1 VNRRSVLIWGGQAV
15 LAIVMAVFVW
25 RALSAQWDELKGL
38 DFDLDV
44 RVGLLMAAG
53 GAVLAVYAI
62 LIMAWRGVLKGW
74 SQDLPFAAASS
85 IWCVSNLGRYL
96 PGKVWSVAGLA
107 VLAQRQGVSAWAAV
121 GSALTM
127 QALSLGS
134 GVAVVALTVP
144 AVAPALQLS
153 AAGAVV
159 VVVLVVLVS
168 PTIGPQVIRLVG
180 RGDYEYHPLP
190 IRVVVMGLVAT
201 ALAWIGYG
209 VAFKLLIQGLV
220 PNAEIEVATS
230 IGVFAAGYIVGF
242 LALFAPGGLG
252 VREAVYMAMLMPILG
267 GSAALAVSV
276 ASRILLTVTEVVAAL
291 AGLTL
296 SRKGNGRRATRTV

>member
-1 VNRRSVLIWGGQAV
+1 MLIWAGQGV
-15 LAIVMAVFVW
+15 LAIVMVVFVW
-25 RALSAQWDELKGL
+25 RALSTQWDEFKGL
-38 DFDLDV
+38 QFDLDLRAGFLV
-44 RVGLLMAAG
+44 VAG
-53 GAVLAVYAI
+53 GVVLAVYAV

-74 SQDLPFAAASS
+74 SQDLSIAAATS

-107 VLAQRQGVSAWAAV
+107 VLAQRQGVSGWAAV

-127 QALSLGS
+127 QVLSIGS

-144 AVAPALQLS
+144 AAAPALQLS
-153 AAGAVV
+153 LAGTVV
-159 VVVLVVLVS
+159 AGVLVVLVS
-168 PTIGPQVIRLVG
+168 PTIGPRLTRLVG

-190 IRVVVMGLVAT
+190 IGVVVTGFVAT
-201 ALAWIGYG
+201 SLAWIGYG
-209 VAFKLLIQGLV
+209 VAFKLLIEGLV
-220 PNAEIEVATS
+220 PNVEIDVATS

-242 LALFAPGGLG
+242 LALFAPGGLV
-252 VREAVYMAMLMPILG
+252 VREAVYLTMLMPILG

-276 ASRILLTVTEVVAAL
+276 ASRILLTVTEIVAAL

-296 SRKGNGRRATRTV
+296 SRMGNGRSATRTV